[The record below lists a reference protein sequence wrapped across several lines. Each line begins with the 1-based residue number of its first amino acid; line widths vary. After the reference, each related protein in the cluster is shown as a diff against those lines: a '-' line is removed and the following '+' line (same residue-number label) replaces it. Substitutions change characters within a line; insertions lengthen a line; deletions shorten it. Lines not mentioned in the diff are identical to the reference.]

1 MQWKAHNPTFHR
13 GADDGIVLTE
23 CALYLISPFWLS
35 FARWRRIPLVQIRD
49 IAFKDSCILPSLRV
63 ETAMGR
69 EVLRRLRTMATTWTT
84 TART

>member
-1 MQWKAHNPTFHR
+1 MHWKAHNPTFHR

-23 CALYLISPFWLS
+23 CALYLISPFWPS
-35 FARWRRIPLVQIRD
+35 HARWRRIPLFQIGD
-49 IAFKDSCILPSLRV
+49 IAFKDYCFLPSLRV
-63 ETAMGR
+63 GTAMGT